1 MVRDFEESTDK
12 ISELALVIEHETKIA
27 LRSIDDEFKHTESP
41 FTRNFGDLFLKF
53 IQTR

>member
-1 MVRDFEESTDK
+1 MVRDSEECTDT
-12 ISELALVIEHETKIA
+12 IAELASIIEHETKIA
-27 LRSIDDEFKHTESP
+27 LRSIDDEFKNTESP